1 MSENDVPLPLIEY
14 LADFL
19 SDVTRSERRVL
30 LGVCAIGLAIA
41 WIGLTPSGISVLGIE
56 FHATNQRTILNL
68 VSVIIAYF
76 FFEFLIHATKE
87 YLAWGTKKDRV
98 AMMRELRRIAGEQ
111 EMQRIINKIRKADS
125 PSQLIEASRIRARY
139 YERFRRG

>member
-41 WIGLTPSGISVLGIE
+41 WIGLTPSGMSILGIE
-56 FHATNQRTILNL
+56 FQAMNQRTILNL
-68 VSVIIAYF
+68 ISVVIA
-76 FFEFLIHATKE
+76 FL
-87 YLAWGTKKDRV
+87 
-98 AMMRELRRIAGEQ
+98 
-111 EMQRIINKIRKADS
+111 
-125 PSQLIEASRIRARY
+125 
-139 YERFRRG
+139 F